1 MRFPNEEQDRPRS
14 LGSYCRL
21 LRKSEWVLVI
31 YLTYAAIVSLFL
43 DISPAIRAQALVVNA
58 AVIGGYFLMAY
69 RLGGKPHRV
78 WDVVR
83 DWLPF
88 ALVLLC
94 YREMGWFAPAE
105 HTYELE
111 QSWIVWD
118 RLLLNDWGTRA
129 AIESLGPLIP
139 AYLEICYTLVYV
151 FAPFAMAMI
160 YVYGYRGE
168 GADRLLF
175 IYLLGALLSYSL
187 FPYFPSEP
195 PRAVFPGEDVPG
207 IHTVFRQFNWWILSG
222 GGIHTSVFPS
232 AHVSASFSAMFGM
245 FLIMRRGHWAPWA
258 LTAVAIGIF
267 WATIYG
273 RYHYAVDA
281 VAGFGVSL
289 VALGVTRL
297 LMWKKVRVSA
307 PTPALAEAPD

>member
-1 MRFPNEEQDRPRS
+1 MRFGKEQDRPRS
-14 LGSYCRL
+14 EGSGFRL

-43 DISPAIRAQALVVNA
+43 DISPAIRFRALGVNA
-58 AVIGGYFLMAY
+58 AVIGAYFLLAF
-69 RLGGKPHRV
+69 RLGGRPHGV

-111 QSWIVWD
+111 RSWIVWD
-118 RLLLNDWGTRA
+118 RLLLNDWGARDV
-129 AIESLGPLIP
+129 IESLGPVIP

-151 FAPFAMAMI
+151 FAPLAMAMI

-168 GADRLLF
+168 GSDRLLF
-175 IYLLGALLSYSL
+175 IYLLGTLLCYSL

-195 PRAVFPGEDVPG
+195 PRAVFPGEDVPR
-207 IHTVFRQFNWWILSG
+207 IDTVFRQFNWWILSG

-232 AHVSASFSAMFGM
+232 AHVSAGFSAAFGA
-245 FLIMRRGHWAPWA
+245 FLIMRRGRWVAWG
-258 LTAVAIGIF
+258 LLAVAIGIF

-273 RYHYAVDA
+273 RYHYAVDS
-281 VAGFGVSL
+281 VAGLGISL

-297 LMWKKVRVSA
+297 VMRERAPVSA
-307 PTPALAEAPD
+307 PKPALAEARD

>member
-1 MRFPNEEQDRPRS
+1 
-14 LGSYCRL
+14 
-21 LRKSEWVLVI
+21 VI
-31 YLTYAAIVSLFL
+31 YLAYAAIVALFL
-43 DISPAIRAQALVVNA
+43 DVSPAIRLRALGVNA
-58 AVIGGYFLMAY
+58 AVIGGYLLLAF
-69 RLGGKPHRV
+69 RLQGRPHRV

-111 QSWIVWD
+111 RSWIVWD
-118 RLLLNDWGTRA
+118 RLLLNDWGARDV
-129 AIESLGPLIP
+129 IESLGPVIP

-151 FAPFAMAMI
+151 FAPIAMAMI
-160 YVYGYRGE
+160 YFYGYRGE
-168 GADRLLF
+168 GSDRLLF
-175 IYLLGALLSYSL
+175 IYLLGTLLSYAL

-195 PRAVFPGEDVPG
+195 PRAVFAGEDVPR

-232 AHVSASFSAMFGM
+232 AHVSASFSAAFGA
-245 FLIMRRGHWAPWA
+245 FLVIRRGRWAPWA
-258 LTAVAIGIF
+258 LTAVASGIF

-281 VAGFGVSL
+281 VAGLGVSL

-297 LMWKKVRVSA
+297 VMRERVAANA
-307 PTPALAEAPD
+307 PEPAFAEAPD